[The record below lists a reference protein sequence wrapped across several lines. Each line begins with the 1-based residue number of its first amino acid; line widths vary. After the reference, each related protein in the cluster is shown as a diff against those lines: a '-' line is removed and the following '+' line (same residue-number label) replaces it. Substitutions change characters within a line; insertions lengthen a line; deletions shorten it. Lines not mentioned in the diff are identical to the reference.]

1 MFKRIRRSKFEVQ
14 MEVMGAFAAINTAT
28 IPSRTVS
35 SLMACTQT
43 AVAEVVL
50 LGNFPS
56 VFHRRFAPLLARG
69 DLVRSVTENTLEIGL
84 CCCVVESCF
93 DGFLRLDTLL
103 LLFLCSRFNFF
114 NFHAISNLFLQP
126 FRKRGKSI
134 FSWLSVQPLLKRHEK
149 RLWYFLLHCY
159 VKRRYSG

>member
-1 MFKRIRRSKFEVQ
+1 MLRRIKQSKFEEH
-14 MEVMGAFAAINTAT
+14 MEVMGAFKAINTAT
-28 IPSRTVS
+28 IPSQTVS
-35 SLMACTQT
+35 FLMACTQT
-43 AVAEVVL
+43 TVAEVVFL
-50 LGNFPS
+50 SNFPS
-56 VFHRRFAPLLARG
+56 LFHRRFAPLFARG
-69 DLVRSVTENTLEIGL
+69 DLVRSVTENTLEIEL

-126 FRKRGKSI
+126 FRKLGKSI

-149 RLWYFLLHCY
+149 RLWYFLLYCY
-159 VKRRYSG
+159 VKRGYSG